1 MGNNKE
7 NKKIAIGCDHGGFL
21 LKQEILKHLDAEGVE
36 YEDFGCYDTASV
48 DYPEIALKVAK
59 PVSKGEYPLG
69 ILVCGT
75 GIGMSIAA
83 NKVKGIRAAACS
95 ETFSAKYT
103 RLHNDSN
110 ILCLGGR
117 VIGPGVA
124 CEIVDLFL
132 NTQFE
137 GGRHQRRIDAVMN
150 IEKL

>member
-1 MGNNKE
+1 MDELKKTE
-7 NKKIAIGCDHGGFL
+7 KIAIGSDHGGFL
-21 LKQEILKHLDAEGVE
+21 LKQDIMRHLESEGIE
-36 YEDFGCYDTASV
+36 YEDYGCYDTSSV
-48 DYPEIALKVAK
+48 DYPEIALKVANA
-59 PVSKGEYPLG
+59 VSQGRHPLG

-83 NKVKGIRAAACS
+83 NKVRGIRAAACS

-103 RLHNDSN
+103 RLHNNSN

-132 NTQFE
+132 NTEFE
-137 GGRHQRRIDAVMN
+137 GGRHQRRVDTVMN
-150 IEKL
+150 IEKI